1 MGFNIEHLAINFQSF
16 NGSDELSTSDQ
27 DLIDKA
33 RKSVSDAYAPYSHFY
48 VGAAAKLIT
57 QQILTGTNQE
67 NASFPAGLC
76 AERVLL
82 SAISSVAPNTA
93 IETMAISYKS
103 EHLSSDRPIAPCGV
117 CRQAMIE
124 YEARF
129 NKPMRI
135 ILAGQE
141 GRVYIFES
149 ISDLLPLSFTPKDLG
164 K

>member
-1 MGFNIEHLAINFQSF
+1 MTSKSENLTITFQSYQ
-16 NGSDELSTSDQ
+16 SSQDLSTSDKE
-27 DLIDKA
+27 LLEKA

-48 VGAAAKLIT
+48 VGAAALLSTK
-57 QQILTGTNQE
+57 QILTGTNQE

-82 SAISSVAPNTA
+82 SAISSIAPQTA

-103 EHLSSDRPIAPCGV
+103 DHLPSNRPIAPCGV

-129 NKPMRI
+129 NKTMRI

-141 GRVYIFES
+141 GSVYVFES
-149 ISDLLPLSFTPKDLG
+149 ISDLLPLSFTPQDLG